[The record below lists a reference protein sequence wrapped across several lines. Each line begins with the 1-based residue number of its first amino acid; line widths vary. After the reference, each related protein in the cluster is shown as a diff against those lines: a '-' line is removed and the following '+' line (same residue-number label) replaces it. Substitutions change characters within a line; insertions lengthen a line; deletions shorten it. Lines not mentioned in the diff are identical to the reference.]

1 MSKRTAK
8 AGISGK
14 LGARYGVVVRNRV
27 KAIEEH
33 QRAYHECP
41 NCHHMSVKRVAAGI
55 WECRHCGTKFA
66 AEAYS
71 PRTKKES
78 AAEAALA
85 KSAAAAAAKTANS
98 EPAQ

>member
-27 KAIEEH
+27 KAIEDTSVLP
-33 QRAYHECP
+33 ECP